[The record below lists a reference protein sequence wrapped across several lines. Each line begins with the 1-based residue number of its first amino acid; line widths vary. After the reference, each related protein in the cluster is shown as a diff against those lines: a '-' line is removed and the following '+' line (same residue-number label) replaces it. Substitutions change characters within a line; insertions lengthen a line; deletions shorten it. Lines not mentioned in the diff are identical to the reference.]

1 MDITTVI
8 GFIAGITLMAVAI
21 LQRSW
26 LSGLPGLSGLLAFW
40 DMPSVFITLG
50 GTFAATMVNYSF
62 HQIIEVFAIAKKVF
76 MQKDENPLD
85 IIDTVV
91 RLTKKARIMG
101 LLAIEQDIKGIKNS
115 FLRHGFS
122 LVSANVAIETI
133 RSELETEITFIQER
147 HKVGQEIFLTMG
159 TYSPAFGMIGT
170 IMGLIMMLAKLED
183 QSAIAG
189 GMAVALIT
197 TFYGALAA
205 NLVFLPV
212 CGKLKRKSDD
222 EVLVKDIVIEG
233 IISMKTGDIPS
244 IIEAKLKAYLP
255 PKKRERRIIGK

>member
-8 GFIAGITLMAVAI
+8 GFIAGISLVAIAI

-26 LSGLPGLSGLLAFW
+26 EANMPGLTGLLAFW
-40 DMPSVFITLG
+40 NLPSVFITLG

-76 MQKDENPLD
+76 MRKEENPLD

-91 RLTKKARIMG
+91 RLTKKIRIMG
-101 LLAIEQDIKGIKNS
+101 MLAIEQDVKGIKNS

-122 LVSANVAIETI
+122 LVMANVAVETI
-133 RSELETEITFIQER
+133 RSELETEITFLQER

-159 TYSPAFGMIGT
+159 TYAPAFGMIGT

-189 GMAVALIT
+189 GMAVALLT
-197 TFYGALAA
+197 TFYGALIA

-222 EVLVKDIVIEG
+222 EVLVRDIVIEG
-233 IISMKTGDIPS
+233 IISMKAGDIPS
-244 IIEAKLKAYLP
+244 IIESKLKAYLP